1 MHTDNGNDRELL
13 GIAYKLYDRRE
24 YEKALAAYL
33 QLAERGDVDCQ
44 RIVGW
49 MYETGTGTAKD
60 LEKAKYW
67 LKLAADRND
76 AHSQYLLGLIHWRAR
91 QDDLAFEFFE
101 KSSSQGYGP
110 GLYRL
115 AICYSLGRGTSK
127 NEDKSLALLEE
138 ASRKGNLRARIE
150 YAKRL
155 MKGRKGLINI
165 FRGIY
170 LFFLWSIK
178 SYIVIVK
185 DLGDLNFEN
194 LDDIDKQLDDDR
206 LRY

>member
-1 MHTDNGNDRELL
+1 MSADDRDDQELMRF
-13 GIAYKLYDRRE
+13 ANRSYDRGE
-24 YEKALAAYL
+24 YDKALAAFL
-33 QLAERGDVDCQ
+33 HLAERGDARCQ
-44 RIVGW
+44 RVVGW

-67 LKLAADRND
+67 LKLAADKND
-76 AHSQYLLGLIHWRAR
+76 AYSQYLLGLIHWRAR
-91 QDDLAFEFFE
+91 QDDRAFEFFE
-101 KSSSQGYGP
+101 KSASQGYGP
-110 GLYRL
+110 GIYRL
-115 AICYSLGRGTSK
+115 AICYSLGRGASK
-127 NEDKSLALLEE
+127 NEDKTLALLEE
-138 ASRKGNLRARIE
+138 ACRKENLRARIE

-185 DLGDLNFEN
+185 NLGDINYKN
-194 LDDIDKQLDDDR
+194 LDDIDKELDDDR

>member
-1 MHTDNGNDRELL
+1 MRLANRS
-13 GIAYKLYDRRE
+13 YDRGE
-24 YEKALAAYL
+24 YEKALAAFL
-33 QLAERGDVDCQ
+33 HLAERGYIHCQ
-44 RIVGW
+44 RFVGW

-101 KSSSQGYGP
+101 KCASQGYGP

-115 AICYSLGRGTSK
+115 AICYSLGRGASK
-127 NEDKSLALLEE
+127 NEDKTLALLEE
-138 ASRKGNLRARIE
+138 ASRKENLRARIE

-155 MKGRKGLINI
+155 MKGRKGFINI
-165 FRGIY
+165 FRGMY
-170 LFFLWSIK
+170 LMVLWCIK
-178 SYIVIVK
+178 GYIVIVK
-185 DLGDLNFEN
+185 DLDKFNYKN